1 MTRGMRAKTSLA
13 LFGMGALACLAAAG
27 VSVALAQ
34 APSAAPTAAPGA
46 PSPAPLPA
54 PSAAP
59 SAAPPAATTVA
70 PAAKT
75 APATGAKSPAQ
86 PAKGAKAKPELP
98 ELPAAEAP
106 LSLAIVAPSAEGAWT
121 VKLSNTGDKPAR
133 VPADWRLL
141 RFELEHTDLTAK
153 KPKVEK
159 TSCSLPDSMLAT
171 GFPDSRAVVLKP
183 GETWTERFDPM
194 LFCFGKDA
202 AALRG
207 GTVVR
212 ARLGF
217 SKKLTPPPKVAPKKK
232 PTPKGP
238 FAAESLEAPWAFA
251 PATDLFAPTFV
262 LSHDKPDPDDVRPV
276 RIAGTARPRATL
288 KVAVDP
294 ADDGTDLF
302 RPRVHV
308 TKSKRFAQEAR
319 YRPRTVHSGSALR
332 ERDGEPS
339 APFAK
344 PSEGK
349 AAHGHHDH
357 HGHDGHHGHHGP
369 PGAPVDQN
377 APRFELEPQKHVE
390 ADSAR
395 GLSLSITAVLAGTR
409 GTTAALR
416 DRDLS
421 FVVDGP
427 EKTVT
432 CAGEEGKHGVPRE
445 LFRAYKPK
453 DKVTWKVMLRE
464 RCASDTFSRPGLY
477 RVRTVLDVKDSGDAH
492 GLTAWKGHVEAPT
505 VTWVRVK
512 TGTLPFY
519 LAPPVTGPTFVP
531 TGDGEPLDENG
542 DTPKDA
548 DDSKD
553 SKDSNDAKDS
563 KDSKDSKDA
572 KPTAPPPSG

>member
-1 MTRGMRAKTSLA
+1 
-13 LFGMGALACLAAAG
+13 
-27 VSVALAQ
+27 
-34 APSAAPTAAPGA
+34 
-46 PSPAPLPA
+46 
-54 PSAAP
+54 
-59 SAAPPAATTVA
+59 
-70 PAAKT
+70 
-75 APATGAKSPAQ
+75 
-86 PAKGAKAKPELP
+86 
-98 ELPAAEAP
+98 
-106 LSLAIVAPSAEGAWT
+106 
-121 VKLSNTGDKPAR
+121 VKVSNTGDKPAR

-159 TSCSLPDSMLAT
+159 TSCALPDAMLAT
-171 GFPDSRAVVLKP
+171 GFPESRAVVLKP
-183 GETWTERFDPM
+183 GETWSERFDPM

-217 SKKLTPPPKVAPKKK
+217 SKKLAPLPKVPPKK
-232 PTPKGP
+232 PSTPKAP
-238 FAAESLEAPWAFA
+238 YAAESLEAPWAFA

-262 LSHDKPDPDDVRPV
+262 LSHDKPEPDDVRPV
-276 RIAGTARPRATL
+276 RLAGTARPRAPL

-332 ERDGEPS
+332 ERDQESG

-344 PSEGK
+344 PAEGK
-349 AAHGHHDH
+349 
-357 HGHDGHHGHHGP
+357 HGHDGEGHRGHGGGHHH
-369 PGAPVDQN
+369 APLVDQN
-377 APRFELEPQKHVE
+377 APRFELEPAKFVE
-390 ADSAR
+390 ADGAR
-395 GLSLSITAVLAGTR
+395 GLSLSVTAVLAGTR

-432 CAGEEGKHGVPRE
+432 CPGEEGKHGVPRE
-445 LFRAYKPK
+445 LFRSYKPK
-453 DKVTWKVMLRE
+453 DKLTWKIMLRE
-464 RCASDTFSRPGLY
+464 RCAADTFHRPGLY

-505 VTWVRVK
+505 VTWIRVK

-519 LAPPVTGPTFVP
+519 LAPPITAPTVVP

-542 DTPKDA
+542 DTPRDEGDA
-548 DDSKD
+548 SAVGDP
-553 SKDSNDAKDS
+553 
-563 KDSKDSKDA
+563 
-572 KPTAPPPSG
+572 KPAPTTPTTPGEKKL